1 MIKLLLLSLTINYI
15 TSEQILTIY
24 PQKKRVMNSDEGG
37 KIPLIV
43 KPSEDVN
50 EEIEFTCNSNIC
62 YTFWGST
69 SEYDVFDEEILPK
82 IPAGTKA
89 GTEIK
94 FNCILI
100 EPVYNDAIAL
110 LIHENFLIDVVED
123 NFIYFENM
131 KWKNDENNKKI
142 EFVPKFVVNPSYST
156 SKNLEKN
163 DKIYLDITLMEDI
176 TNEISIADETFI
188 LNKEEENGISINLI
202 SCSKIQKNAKKGN
215 IKITCS
221 VEKEAKDGKFML
233 KLGQGKKIDN
243 IEPKVSGYVTF
254 SADGPTRDGLI
265 TDEGM
270 PTQAEDSTNYSNILK
285 ISLIILIL
293 LF

>member
-1 MIKLLLLSLTINYI
+1 MIKLLLLLLTINYI
-15 TSEQILTIY
+15 ASEQILTIY
-24 PQKKRVMNSDEGG
+24 PQEKRVINSDAGG

-69 SEYDVFDEEILPK
+69 SEYDVYDEEILPK

-110 LIHENFLIDVVED
+110 LISENFLKEVVEG

-131 KWKNDENNKKI
+131 KWKTDENNKKI

-163 DKIYLDITLMEDI
+163 GIIYLDITLMEGI
-176 TNEISIADETFI
+176 TNEISIADGTFT
-188 LNKEEENGISINLI
+188 LNKDEENGISINLI

-215 IKITCS
+215 IRITCS
-221 VEKEAKDGKFML
+221 VEEEVKNGKFLL

-254 SADGPTRDGLI
+254 SADGPTRDGL

-270 PTQAEDSTNYSNILK
+270 PTQAENSTNYSEILK
-285 ISLIILIL
+285 ISLIILLL

>member
-1 MIKLLLLSLTINYI
+1 
-15 TSEQILTIY
+15 
-24 PQKKRVMNSDEGG
+24 MNSDIGG

-50 EEIEFTCNSNIC
+50 EEIEFTCNSNIR
-62 YTFWGST
+62 YNFWNTTYGV
-69 SEYDVFDEEILPK
+69 DVDDEEILPK

-100 EPVYNDAIAL
+100 EPVFNEEITLDIS
-110 LIHENFLIDVVED
+110 EEFLKEVISG

-131 KWKNDENNKKI
+131 KWKDDENNNKI
-142 EFVPKFVVNPSYST
+142 EYVPKFVVSPSYST

-163 DKIYLDITLMEDI
+163 DIIYLDITLMEDI
-176 TNEISIADETFI
+176 INEISIADETFI
-188 LNKEEENGISINLI
+188 LNKEEENNISINLI
-202 SCSKIQKNAKKGN
+202 SCRKIPKNAKKGN

-221 VEKEAKDGKFML
+221 IEEEAKDGKFLL
-233 KLGQGKKIDN
+233 KLGQGKKIDS
-243 IEPKVSGYVTF
+243 IAPKVSGYVTF
-254 SADGPTRDGLI
+254 SADGPTHDG
-265 TDEGM
+265 DEGTS
-270 PTQAEDSTNYSNILK
+270 TQAEDSTNYYKVLK